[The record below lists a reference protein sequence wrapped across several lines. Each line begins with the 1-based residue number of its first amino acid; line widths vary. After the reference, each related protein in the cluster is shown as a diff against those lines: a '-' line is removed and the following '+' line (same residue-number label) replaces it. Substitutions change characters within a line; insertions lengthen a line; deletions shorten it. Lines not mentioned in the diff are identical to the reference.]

1 MLYKE
6 LVNEV
11 QKGIIEEKKEFAK
24 EEIKEKLLELKEV
37 KKILS
42 KLEKQFNELLE
53 KDIED
58 DE

>member
-53 KDIED
+53 KES
-58 DE
+58 